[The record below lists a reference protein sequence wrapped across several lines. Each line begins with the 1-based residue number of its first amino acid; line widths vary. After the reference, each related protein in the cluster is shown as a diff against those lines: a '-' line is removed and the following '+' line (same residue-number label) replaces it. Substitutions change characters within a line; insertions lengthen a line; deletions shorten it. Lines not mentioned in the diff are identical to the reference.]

1 MARSERTTG
10 VAYPA
15 NPTGPYEPP
24 PQAYAAFA
32 VPGPGYPVNNPL
44 GWAPTSLRPST
55 VDYPSAQR
63 TGEFARVDMR
73 PDPAS
78 PPEYY
83 WIPRDRDEKTR
94 HSVEYQDADGWTE
107 QKGSKRF
114 APNPR
119 AIPPPE
125 TRPTE
130 SMAPSTYLFTRPFD
144 QERTYGDARIH
155 WRRELNGTHFSMAD
169 HRRDYPILGMAPANR
184 VRRNTFRLM
193 PPPWDSN
200 LVDLPP
206 QSDMPYERVRSAE
219 VPPVQ
224 RSYRL

>member
-15 NPTGPYEPP
+15 NPTGPMEPP

-55 VDYPSAQR
+55 VR
-63 TGEFARVDMR
+63 
-73 PDPAS
+73 
-78 PPEYY
+78 
-83 WIPRDRDEKTR
+83 
-94 HSVEYQDADGWTE
+94 
-107 QKGSKRF
+107 
-114 APNPR
+114 
-119 AIPPPE
+119 
-125 TRPTE
+125 
-130 SMAPSTYLFTRPFD
+130 
-144 QERTYGDARIH
+144 
-155 WRRELNGTHFSMAD
+155 
-169 HRRDYPILGMAPANR
+169 
-184 VRRNTFRLM
+184 
-193 PPPWDSN
+193 
-200 LVDLPP
+200 DLPP